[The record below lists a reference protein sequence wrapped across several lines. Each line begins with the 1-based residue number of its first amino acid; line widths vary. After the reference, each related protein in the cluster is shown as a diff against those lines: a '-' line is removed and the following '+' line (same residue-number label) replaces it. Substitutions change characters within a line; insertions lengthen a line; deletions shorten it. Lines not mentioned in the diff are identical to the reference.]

1 MKRAVYLILLVVLV
15 SCEKMVNDAEILGE
29 NADIIGT
36 WIEDG
41 YEDDVT
47 VMERVERF
55 DNNKYG
61 FTLNEDGSFIERKNA
76 GWCGT
81 PPIYYDNFEG
91 EWKAISDSL
100 LEITVGYWGGTMSYQ
115 LRIISLDSEQLKIKY
130 LYAENRADS

>member
-1 MKRAVYLILLVVLV
+1 
-15 SCEKMVNDAEILGE
+15 MVNDAEILGE

-61 FTLNEDGSFIERKNA
+61 FTLNEDGSFIERKR
-76 GWCGT
+76 
-81 PPIYYDNFEG
+81 
-91 EWKAISDSL
+91 K
-100 LEITVGYWGGTMSYQ
+100 
-115 LRIISLDSEQLKIKY
+115 
-130 LYAENRADS
+130 